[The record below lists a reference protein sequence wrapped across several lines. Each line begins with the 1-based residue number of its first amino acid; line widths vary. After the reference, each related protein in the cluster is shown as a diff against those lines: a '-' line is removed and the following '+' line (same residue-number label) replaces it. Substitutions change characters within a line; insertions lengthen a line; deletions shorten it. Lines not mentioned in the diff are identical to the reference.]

1 MNNIHKNYWNTH
13 QRSVKEK
20 PHGVARVISK
30 RGFCSRSQAEN
41 LVREGRVSLRGK
53 IVRDP
58 DAPAYENDKILVDG
72 KAVTANAFV
81 YFMMNKP
88 RGYVTTANDEK
99 GRATVIDLFRE
110 RFCKMFPGK
119 PVPHISP
126 VGRLDAASEGL
137 LLFTNDTQWANNILE
152 PRGGSALQQNPSALS
167 HPKQSFSTNG
177 RESIQ
182 FQSKDPRLDE
192 RRKTKDE
199 REACHPRPFDKLR
212 VNSVEGSK
220 RCHSG
225 AEGDRIH
232 KISTSTT
239 HTKVYRVQVAGH
251 PTAEDFR
258 KMEEGFNVPPRVFGE
273 KEEFMHA
280 VRAVLHRE
288 SDKTSWLEIT
298 LDEGKNREIRRM
310 LAHLGYEVLRLVRI
324 KFCNYEL
331 GDLKQGEIKE
341 IHPNSEQTTV

>member
-1 MNNIHKNYWNTH
+1 MNNFRNNKWNNKPQAT
-13 QRSVKEK
+13 KEK

-30 RGFCSRSQAEN
+30 RGFCSRSQAEK

-58 DAPAYENDKILVDG
+58 DTPAYENDKILVDG

-99 GRATVIDLFRE
+99 GRATVMDLFRE
-110 RFCKMFPGK
+110 RFCKMFPSK

-137 LLFTNDTQWANNILE
+137 LLFTNDTKWANIV
-152 PRGGSALQQNPSALS
+152 LS
-167 HPKQSFSTNG
+167 RADH
-177 RESIQ
+177 I
-182 FQSKDPRLDE
+182 
-192 RRKTKDE
+192 
-199 REACHPRPFDKLR
+199 
-212 VNSVEGSK
+212 
-220 RCHSG
+220 
-225 AEGDRIH
+225 
-232 KISTSTT
+232 
-239 HTKVYRVQVAGH
+239 KVYRVQVAGH
-251 PTAEDFR
+251 PTTEDLR

-280 VRAVLHRE
+280 VRAVFHRE

-310 LAHLGYEVLRLVRI
+310 LAHLGYEVLRLIRI

-341 IHPNSEQTTV
+341 IRPSTEQTTV

>member
-1 MNNIHKNYWNTH
+1 MPRKH
-13 QRSVKEK
+13 QGISRQVNRERGCTK
-20 PHGVARVISK
+20 PAPGATNAKSHGVARVISK

-58 DAPAYENDKILVDG
+58 ETPARENDEICIDRKPI
-72 KAVTANAFV
+72 KASEFV

-99 GRATVIDLFRE
+99 GRATVMDLFRE
-110 RFCKMFPGK
+110 EYAKMFPGK

-137 LLFTNDTQWANNILE
+137 LLFTNDTKWADTL
-152 PRGGSALQQNPSALS
+152 L
-167 HPKQSFSTNG
+167 
-177 RESIQ
+177 
-182 FQSKDPRLDE
+182 
-192 RRKTKDE
+192 KTKDAIRSKVTE
-199 REACHPRPFDKLR
+199 HAEVPRIGNEPL
-212 VNSVEGSK
+212 
-220 RCHSG
+220 
-225 AEGDRIH
+225 AYP
-232 KISTSTT
+232 
-239 HTKVYRVQVAGH
+239 HTKIYRVQVGGH
-251 PTAEDFR
+251 PTADDLA
-258 KMEEGFNVPPRVFGE
+258 KMEKGFFVSPRVFGE

-280 VRAVLHRE
+280 VRAVFHRE
-288 SDKTSWLEIT
+288 SEKNCWLEIT

-324 KFCNYEL
+324 KFCSYEL

-341 IHPNSEQTTV
+341 FHLK

>member
-1 MNNIHKNYWNTH
+1 MHKQTLNKNCNSS
-13 QRSVKEK
+13 QEK

-58 DAPAYENDKILVDG
+58 DTPAYENDKILVDG
-72 KAVTANAFV
+72 KAVTASNFV

-88 RGYVTTANDEK
+88 RGYVTTASDEK
-99 GRATVIDLFRE
+99 GRATVMDLFRE
-110 RFCKMFPGK
+110 QFTKMFPGK

-137 LLFTNDTQWANNILE
+137 LLFTNDTQWANSILE
-152 PRGGSALQQNPSALS
+152 PQG
-167 HPKQSFSTNG
+167 
-177 RESIQ
+177 
-182 FQSKDPRLDE
+182 
-192 RRKTKDE
+192 KTKDSGS
-199 REACHPRPFDKLR
+199 EAGMTKKSR
-212 VNSVEGSK
+212 VIL
-220 RCHSG
+220 SG
-225 AEGDRIH
+225 ASAKSKDL
-232 KISTSTT
+232 T
-239 HTKVYRVQVAGH
+239 HTKVYRVQVNGH
-251 PTAEDFR
+251 PTAEDLR

-273 KEEFMHA
+273 PEEFMHA
-280 VRAVLHRE
+280 VRAVFHRE

-341 IHPNSEQTTV
+341 IRPAKI